1 MLGLRLAALSVA
13 LLAPTGELP
22 PEIASAYGT
31 IRGDRILPNVR
42 FLASPRLE
50 GRESGTRGCEVAA
63 DFLSSAYQAAG
74 LAPGSKEGYLQ
85 SYDLVRRTLGRDAEL
100 TVKRNVAGASAAR
113 ALAVR
118 TEWLPFG
125 FSEVGTVEAPVVF
138 AGYGIVAK
146 EFGWDDY
153 ASLPPGGVKGKI
165 VLVFRHEPDE
175 NGTAGSKFFDGREM
189 TLHASLRQKAREA
202 AARGALGLI
211 VVDDPGNH
219 DAAAAPSS
227 SLSRWT
233 IPTEEERKLAKDDP
247 KRPRGRPTIQRDDE
261 PLGLLAALASQE
273 ILRVLDAGRDWSA
286 TQQEMD
292 ASRKPKAFAVPN
304 ITVKMVHAFDVERDP
319 TANVLAV
326 LPGSDPVLSKE
337 YVLIGGHYDH
347 VGKSETTGEIHPGAD
362 DNASGTAAVLA
373 VAQAFAAL
381 PKAPARRLLFAS
393 WSGEEM
399 GLLGSERFVRKPA
412 IPLDRIVAA
421 INLDMVGRNK
431 EGEISV
437 VGRTETPDLVALF
450 ERFAPQVGFA
460 LNDDAG
466 AGAGRS
472 DNGSLWLGGIPTASL
487 FSGTHEDY
495 HQPED
500 TWDKVLPEKVARA
513 ARLSFLVAYEVA
525 SGKSTPKRLDVPTGP
540 WKPLAPAVS
549 TKEQK

>member
-1 MLGLRLAALSVA
+1 MLGLRLAALSLA

-31 IRGDRILPNVR
+31 IRGDRILPTVR

-50 GRESGTRGCEVAA
+50 GRESGTRGCEIAA

-74 LAPGSKEGYLQ
+74 LEPGSKEGYLQ
-85 SYDLVRRTLGRDAEL
+85 SFDLVRRTLGREAEL
-100 TVKRNVAGASAAR
+100 TVKRTVGGATAAR
-113 ALAVR
+113 TLAVR

-125 FSEVGTVEAPVVF
+125 FSEVGTAEAPVVF

-153 ASLPPGGVKGKI
+153 AALPPGGVKGKI

-175 NGTAGSKFFDGREM
+175 NGSAGSKFFEGKEM

-211 VVDDPGNH
+211 VVDDPANH
-219 DAAAAPSS
+219 EATPNPSS

-233 IPTEEERKLAKDDP
+233 TLTEEERKLAKDDP
-247 KRPRGRPTIQRDDE
+247 KRPRGRATIEHDDE
-261 PLGLLAALASQE
+261 PLGILAALASQDF
-273 ILRVLDAGRDWSA
+273 LRLLDTGRDWKA
-286 TQQEMD
+286 LQQEMD
-292 ASRKPKAFAVPN
+292 SSRKSKGFAIPEL
-304 ITVKMVHAFDVERDP
+304 TVKMVHAFDVERTP
-319 TANVLAV
+319 TANVLAL

-337 YVLIGGHYDH
+337 YILIGGHYDH
-347 VGKSETTGEIHPGAD
+347 LGKDETSGEIHPGAD
-362 DNASGTAAVLA
+362 DNASGTSAVLA

-381 PKAPARRLLFAS
+381 PKAPARSVLFAA

-399 GLLGSERFVRKPA
+399 GLLGSERFVRKPTV
-412 IPLDRIVAA
+412 PLAKIVAS

-450 ERFAPQVGFA
+450 DRFAPQVGIA

-500 TWDKVLPEKVARA
+500 TWDKVLPEKIARA

-525 SGKSTPKRLDVPTGP
+525 SGRITPKRLDVPTGP
-540 WKPLAPAVS
+540 WKPLAPAV
-549 TKEQK
+549 KEQK

>member
-1 MLGLRLAALSVA
+1 
-13 LLAPTGELP
+13 
-22 PEIASAYGT
+22 
-31 IRGDRILPNVR
+31 
-42 FLASPRLE
+42 
-50 GRESGTRGCEVAA
+50 
-63 DFLSSAYQAAG
+63 
-74 LAPGSKEGYLQ
+74 
-85 SYDLVRRTLGRDAEL
+85 
-100 TVKRNVAGASAAR
+100 
-113 ALAVR
+113 
-118 TEWLPFG
+118 
-125 FSEVGTVEAPVVF
+125 VVF

-175 NGTAGSKFFDGREM
+175 NGTAGSKFFEGREM

-202 AARGALGLI
+202 ASRGALGLI
-211 VVDDPGNH
+211 IVDDPAYH
-219 DAAAAPSS
+219 DPTAAPSS

-247 KRPRGRPTIQRDDE
+247 KRPRGRAAIQREDE
-261 PLGLLAALASQE
+261 PLGLLAALVSQE
-273 ILRVLDAGRDWSA
+273 FLRVLDPGRDWKA
-286 TQQEMD
+286 LQQEMD
-292 ASRKPKAFAVPN
+292 SSRKPKAFAVPDM
-304 ITVKMVHAFDVERDP
+304 TVKMVHAFDVERDP
-319 TANVLAV
+319 TTNVLAV

-347 VGKSETTGEIHPGAD
+347 VGKSETTQEIYPGAD

-373 VAQAFAAL
+373 VAQAFATL
-381 PKAPARRLLFAS
+381 PKAPARSVLFAS

-412 IPLDRIVAA
+412 IPLEKIVAA

-450 ERFAPQVGFA
+450 DRFAPQVGFA

-513 ARLSFLVAYEVA
+513 ARLSFLVAYEIA
-525 SGKSTPKRLDVPTGP
+525 SGKTTPKRLDVPTGP
-540 WKPLAPAVS
+540 WKPLAPAVAAPAG
-549 TKEQK
+549 KEQK

>member
-1 MLGLRLAALSVA
+1 MFGLRLAALSLA

-31 IRGDRILPNVR
+31 IRGDRILPTVR

-50 GRESGTRGCEVAA
+50 GRETGTRGCEIAA

-74 LAPGSKEGYLQ
+74 LEPGSKEGYLQ
-85 SYDLVRRTLGRDAEL
+85 SYDLVRRTLGREAEL
-100 TVKRNVAGASAAR
+100 TVKRTVGGATAAR
-113 ALAVR
+113 TLAVR
-118 TEWLPFG
+118 TQWLPFG

-138 AGYGIVAK
+138 AGYGIAAK

-153 ASLPPGGVKGKI
+153 AALPSGGVKGKI

-175 NGTAGSKFFDGREM
+175 NGSAGSKFFEGKEM

-211 VVDDPGNH
+211 VVDDPANH
-219 DAAAAPSS
+219 EATPNPSS

-233 IPTEEERKLAKDDP
+233 LLSDEERKLAKDDP
-247 KRPRGRPTIQRDDE
+247 KRPRGRATIEHDDE
-261 PLGLLAALASQE
+261 PLGILAALASQDL
-273 ILRVLDAGRDWSA
+273 LRLLDPGRDWKA
-286 TQQEMD
+286 LQQEMD
-292 ASRKPKAFAVPN
+292 SSRKPKGFAVPEL
-304 ITVKMVHAFDVERDP
+304 TVKMVHAFDLERTP
-319 TANVLAV
+319 TANVLAL

-347 VGKSETTGEIHPGAD
+347 LGKDETSGEIHPGAD
-362 DNASGTAAVLA
+362 DNASGTSAVLA

-381 PKAPARRLLFAS
+381 PKAPARSVLFAA

-412 IPLDRIVAA
+412 VPLDKIVAS

-450 ERFAPQVGFA
+450 DRFAPQVGIA

-472 DNGSLWLGGIPTASL
+472 DNGSLWLGGVPTASL

-500 TWDKVLPEKVARA
+500 TWDKILPEKIARA

-525 SGKSTPKRLDVPTGP
+525 SGKTTPKRLDVPTGP
-540 WKPLAPAVS
+540 WKPLAPAA
-549 TKEQK
+549 KEQK

>member
-1 MLGLRLAALSVA
+1 MLGLRLAALSLA
-13 LLAPTGELP
+13 LLASQGELP
-22 PEIASAYGT
+22 PDTASAYGT
-31 IRGDRILPNVR
+31 IRGDRILPTVR

-74 LAPGSKEGYLQ
+74 LEPGSKEGYLQ
-85 SYDLVRRTLGRDAEL
+85 SFDLIRRTLAPQAEL
-100 TVKRNVAGASAAR
+100 TVKRTVGGATSAR
-113 ALAVR
+113 ALTVR
-118 TEWLPFG
+118 TDWVPFS
-125 FSEVGTVEAPVVF
+125 FSEVGTAEAPVVF

-153 ASLPPGGVKGKI
+153 ASLPPGGVRGKI
-165 VLVFRHEPDE
+165 VVILRHEPDE
-175 NGTAGSKFFDGREM
+175 NGTAGAKFFEGREM

-202 AARGALGLI
+202 ASRGALGLVI
-211 VVDDPGNH
+211 VDDPANH
-219 DAAAAPSS
+219 EPVPNPSS

-233 IPTEEERKLAKDDP
+233 ILTEEERKLAKDDP
-247 KRPRGRPTIQRDDE
+247 KRPRGRATIQHDDE
-261 PLGLLAALASQE
+261 PLGILAALASQE
-273 ILRVLDAGRDWSA
+273 FLRALDGSRDWKA
-286 TQQEMD
+286 LQQEMD
-292 ASRKPKAFAVPN
+292 ASRKPKAFAVPDM
-304 ITVKMVHAFDVERDP
+304 TVKLVHAFDVERTP

-337 YVLIGGHYDH
+337 YVLVGGHYDH
-347 VGKSETTGEIHPGAD
+347 VGIDETTKEIHPGAD

-381 PKAPARRLLFAS
+381 PMAPARSVLFAS

-399 GLLGSERFVRKPA
+399 GLLGSERFVRKPPV
-412 IPLDRIVAA
+412 PLDKIVAA

-437 VGRTETPDLVALF
+437 VGRSETPDLVALF
-450 ERFAPQVGFA
+450 DRFASQVGFA

-472 DNGSLWLGGIPTASL
+472 DNGSLWLGGVPTASL

-495 HQPED
+495 HEPED
-500 TWDKVLPEKVARA
+500 TWDKVLPEKIAKA

-525 SGKSTPKRLDVPTGP
+525 SGKSTPKRLDVPAGP
-540 WKPLAPAVS
+540 WKALAPG
-549 TKEQK
+549 KEQK